1 MADTKE
7 IWDNVKNNSQ
17 KVALSA
23 VQKAMDLREMAQ
35 KKGQE
40 TMENI
45 KNDRELK
52 KARAILK
59 EEYEILGK
67 LSYEIEKGNL
77 RRDDNVLAASLA
89 RIDRSRERIAELE
102 KVE

>member
-40 TMENI
+40 TMENL

-59 EEYEILGK
+59 EEYEILGR

-102 KVE
+102 KAE